1 MQAAFFQFAIQKHHL
16 IRHTTQRKT
25 PPAHRNR
32 NGNQTGTTE
41 NKKNCAKAHTPHQ
54 CVATKSFS
62 LSLSLRSRSNIRD
75 FGGKKKRLHGVSF
88 LFKFVGR
95 MGW

>member
-41 NKKNCAKAHTPHQ
+41 NKKKLCESAHTTPM
-54 CVATKSFS
+54 CSYEKL

-75 FGGKKKRLHGVSF
+75 FGGKKERLHRVSF